1 MNAIIQKIL
10 LQFKIIQLQ
19 LQILILRRKLTVP
32 NLPDPEYVVVHH
44 EAGTANFWQVNE
56 YHRTLW
62 GFKSSLG
69 FYIGYH
75 KFIGYDGRLFI
86 GRSDNEEGAHC
97 AVADKP
103 HFWNTHSVGICLQ
116 GNFENEQPTEAQLI
130 TLKSELDTYK
140 AQGRIIKTHQEIKAT
155 LCPGKNLQKWV
166 DEYRV

>member
-1 MNAIIQKIL
+1 MKEIIQKIL
-10 LQFKIIQLQ
+10 LQIRIIQLQ
-19 LQILILRRKLTVP
+19 LAILILHKKLTVP

-44 EAGTANFWQVNE
+44 AASVANFWQVNE

-69 FYIGYH
+69 YYIGYH
-75 KFIGYDGRLFI
+75 KFIDYEGRLYI
-86 GRSDNEEGAHC
+86 GRVDNEEAAHC

-116 GNFENEQPTEAQLI
+116 GNFENEQPTEAQLK